1 LSKDLD
7 NLKNSFKKSQMDIN
21 TLTETKN
28 QLANENK
35 ILKEDIIERN
45 KEIFNL
51 KAKFQEETNLLKIEK
66 NKNSNLIREN
76 KNAIE

>member
-1 LSKDLD
+1 MD

-28 QLANENK
+28 QLAYENK
-35 ILKEDIIERN
+35 ILQEDIIERN
-45 KEIFNL
+45 KEVINL